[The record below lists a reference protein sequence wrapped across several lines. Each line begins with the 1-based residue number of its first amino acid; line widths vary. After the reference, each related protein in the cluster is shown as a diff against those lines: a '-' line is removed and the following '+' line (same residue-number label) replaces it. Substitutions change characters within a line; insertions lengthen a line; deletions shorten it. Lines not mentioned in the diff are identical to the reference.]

1 MEDGCQSHEEATDKD
16 QGPFRETGK
25 NTEETTV
32 MKTSCFDSRH
42 MLERHQGKSLTI
54 CFPTG
59 FFEVNVSPSF
69 GGYTLHKI
77 KFSHLKCTTD
87 EFW

>member
-32 MKTSCFDSRH
+32 MKTSCFDSWC
-42 MLERHQGKSLTI
+42 MLERHQA
-54 CFPTG
+54 
-59 FFEVNVSPSF
+59 SP
-69 GGYTLHKI
+69 
-77 KFSHLKCTTD
+77 
-87 EFW
+87 